1 MFASTSTSGTSW
13 TDTWQAV
20 GSMGTLAVALA
31 AAVFAYFQVR
41 EAAKTRR
48 DQARPYVVAFLE
60 RSAHSSVDLIIKNF
74 GQTAA
79 RDIRLVWD
87 RPVRS
92 TFGRGKGEE
101 MKLPDALPILAPGQE
116 WKTVWDFNGRRIDE
130 AEPAHLLELSFR
142 GTRRREVHREEFEIG
157 SKHLH
162 HEMRI
167 VRNGLHEI
175 NDSLGKI
182 ERRIAKKFGQA

>member
-1 MFASTSTSGTSW
+1 MFVLTSTSGTSW
-13 TDTWQAV
+13 TDTWQAI
-20 GSMGTLAVALA
+20 GAMGTLAVAFA

-60 RSAHSSVDLIIKNF
+60 RSEHSNVDLIIKNF

-79 RDIRLVWD
+79 RHIQLVWD

-92 TFGRGKGEE
+92 TFERGKGEE
-101 MKLPDALPILAPGQE
+101 MKLPDSLPLLAPGQE
-116 WKTVWDFNGRRIDE
+116 WRTVWDFNGRRIDE

-142 GTRRREVHREEFEIG
+142 GTRRRELHREEFEID
-157 SKHLH
+157 SKHFH

-175 NDSLGKI
+175 NESLGKL
-182 ERRIAKKFGQA
+182 ERQIAMKVDRV